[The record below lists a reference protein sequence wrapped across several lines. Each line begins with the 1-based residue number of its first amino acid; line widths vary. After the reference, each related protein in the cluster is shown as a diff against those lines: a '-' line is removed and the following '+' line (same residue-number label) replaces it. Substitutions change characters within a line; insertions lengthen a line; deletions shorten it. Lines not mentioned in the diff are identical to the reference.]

1 MLTVLLINQS
11 TQSIQVTNELNMKRY
26 FILFLLLS
34 TSFGVF
40 AQSKHGHSA
49 SGQSNKTKA
58 DSLKNKAD
66 TAANAG
72 GVHNKLLLESDTLT
86 ASDYMLSIQ
95 RVNDNLNEIRDSIK
109 LNFDLTS
116 MSQRNSAIMKDVT
129 TIRRNIFD
137 KHSVIRI
144 KNLYLYQNFAS
155 NLDDEVDG
163 YQKHVAAEYNTVY
176 RAKLLLK
183 KVLTDSVF
191 RKLYADSS
199 LRKTYDKKLI
209 RLERKWAKTDS
220 TAKATIDSLNALK
233 VKVADNAISLTNMLK
248 IIESKLDKA
257 GQQLFGK
264 EVNFLWEQTPAIV
277 QVKDTSSKPQ
287 SLFVNESKAI
297 GYYFNQTSQQRG
309 VVLAL
314 GVLLLFWLL
323 MKRKLLKRIRTQK
336 ENFEYLQMHYLN
348 KSPIFAIFVIIFCL
362 MPFFDAYAPTAYF
375 SIEYLVLLLA
385 SSFIIFRNKESFRF
399 DFLILAVVFIAIA
412 FTFLQIEP
420 TLPARLWLLLLH
432 AAVVV
437 FSLRI
442 YKKLHLQKSY
452 VKLTRSAAIVAIL
465 LATLAIFSNL
475 FGRFSL
481 SNILGISAV
490 IAITQAVIL
499 PIFIQSILEIIL
511 VQLLGSR
518 LKKGVDKPFN
528 SSIVIN
534 RIKGPLL
541 ILALIVWGIMLASN
555 LNLFHS
561 ISNSVVEMM
570 TVQRSLGSISFR
582 LVNLLF
588 FFVIIWF
595 AHILQQLISFLF
607 GEIGSEAEDMTP
619 ATKGQH
625 SRLLITRLLVLIGGY
640 MLAIAA
646 SGLPLDKLTFLLGA
660 LGIGIGMGLQNMVNN
675 FVSGI
680 ILIFDGSL
688 KIGDEIDVCGQN
700 GKVTEI
706 GLRAS
711 TIHTPDGAEVI
722 IPNGNILSENIINWT
737 LPNDQRCVTL
747 HFSLAGNELDANMIN
762 EVINTTIKAVP
773 HVISKRK
780 PVILYTKVKQET
792 YSLTVRFW
800 CNLHRADDVKS
811 DATLHLNE
819 AFTAKHIGFT
829 FNSFTA
835 EEIFVNVK

>member
-1 MLTVLLINQS
+1 
-11 TQSIQVTNELNMKRY
+11 MKQY
-26 FILFLLLS
+26 FILFFLLS
-34 TSFGVF
+34 MSLGVF
-40 AQSKHGHSA
+40 AQSKHGHNG
-49 SGQSNKTKA
+49 SGQGNKTTA
-58 DSLKNKAD
+58 DSLKSKAD
-66 TAANAG
+66 TGATG
-72 GVHNKLLLESDTLT
+72 GAMHDKLLMEADTLT
-86 ASDYMLSIQ
+86 SSDFMLSIQ

-109 LNFDLTS
+109 LDFDLSS
-116 MSQRNSAIMKDVT
+116 MGQRNSAITKDIT
-129 TIRRNIFD
+129 TIRQNIRD

-144 KNLYLYQNFAS
+144 KNLYLYQNFAT
-155 NLDDEVDG
+155 NLDEEVDR
-163 YQKHVAAEYNTVY
+163 YQVHVEAEYNTVY
-176 RAKLLLK
+176 RAKLHLK

-191 RKLYADSS
+191 RRLYADSS

-248 IIESKLDKA
+248 IIETKLDKA

-264 EVNFLWEQTPAIV
+264 EVNFLWEQAPAIV
-277 QVKDTSSKPQ
+277 QVKDTSSKTQ
-287 SLFVNESKAI
+287 SLWTNESKAI

-309 VVLAL
+309 VVFVF
-314 GVLLLFWLL
+314 GMLLIVWLFV
-323 MKRKLLKRIRTQK
+323 KRKLLKTIRRK
-336 ENFEYLQMHYLN
+336 KDSFEFLHLHYLN
-348 KSPIFAIFVIIFCL
+348 KSPILALLVIMFCL
-362 MPFFDAYAPTAYF
+362 MPFFDAYAPTAYL
-375 SIEYLVLLLA
+375 SIEYFVLLLA
-385 SSFIIFRNKESFRF
+385 SSFIIFRNKEHFRF
-399 DFLILAVVFIAIA
+399 DFLILAVLSIAIA
-412 FTFLQIEP
+412 LTFLQIEP
-420 TLPARLWLLLLH
+420 TLLARIWLLLLH
-432 AAVVV
+432 AAVIV
-437 FSLRI
+437 FSLRF
-442 YKKLHLQKSY
+442 YKKLSIQTPY
-452 VKLTRSAAIVAIL
+452 FKLIRSAVVIGIL
-465 LATLAIFSNL
+465 LAGCGILCNL

-481 SNILGISAV
+481 SNIVGLASIFAV
-490 IAITQAVIL
+490 TQAVIL
-499 PIFIQSILEIIL
+499 PIFIESILEIIL
-511 VQLLGSR
+511 VQLLSSR
-518 LKKGVDKPFN
+518 LKKGVEKPFN
-528 SSIVIN
+528 SSIVVN
-534 RIKGPLL
+534 KIKGPLL

-561 ISNSVVEMM
+561 ISNSLVEMM
-570 TVQRSLGSISFR
+570 TMQRSLGSISFR
-582 LVNLLF
+582 LVNVLF

-607 GEIGSEAEDMTP
+607 GEIGTEAEDMTS

-640 MLAIAA
+640 LLAIAA

-711 TIHTPDGAEVI
+711 TIHTSDGAEVI
-722 IPNGNILSENIINWT
+722 IPNGNILSENIVNWT
-737 LPNDQRCVTL
+737 LSNDQRCVTL
-747 HFSLAGNELDANMIN
+747 HFSLAGKDLDANMIN
-762 EVINTTIKAVP
+762 EVINATIKTVP

-800 CNLHRADDVKS
+800 CNLHKADDVKS